1 MPKLENYANNFKIM
15 KKNSRLNDID
25 KKILS
30 VLQENADIPMSEL
43 SKKVNL
49 SATPCWARINKLYKQ
64 GFITKKV
71 AVVDRLKLN
80 LNVVAFVQVKTSN
93 HNMEWARKFVKV
105 INDMPEVIEFYR
117 LSGSIDYLLKVLVP
131 SIEKYDEFYKKLTD
145 KVDLTDVST
154 SFSMEEIKQ
163 TSSLPLDYA

>member
-1 MPKLENYANNFKIM
+1 M
-15 KKNSRLNDID
+15 KKNNVLNDID

-30 VLQENADIPMSEL
+30 VLQENADLPISEL

-80 LNVVAFVQVKTSN
+80 LNVVAFVQIKTSN

-105 INDMPEVIEFYR
+105 ISDMPEVIEFYR

-145 KVDLTDVST
+145 KVDLTDVSS

>member
-1 MPKLENYANNFKIM
+1 M
-15 KKNSRLNDID
+15 LNDID

-30 VLQENADIPMSEL
+30 VLQDNADIPIAEL

-64 GFITKKV
+64 GYIVKKV

-80 LNVVAFVQVKTSN
+80 LVAFVQVKTSN
-93 HNMEWARKFVKV
+93 HNMDWARKFVKV
-105 INDMPEVIEFYR
+105 INDMDEVVEFYR

-145 KVDLTDVST
+145 KIDLTDVST

-163 TSSLPLDYA
+163 TSTLPLDHA

>member
-1 MPKLENYANNFKIM
+1 M

-30 VLQENADIPMSEL
+30 VLQDNADIPIAAL
-43 SKKVNL
+43 SKKINL
-49 SATPCWARINKLYKQ
+49 SATPCWARINKLYRQ

-93 HNMEWARKFVKV
+93 HNMEWARKFVRA

-145 KVDLTDVST
+145 KVDLTDVSS

-163 TSSLPLDYA
+163 TSSLPLDYAYLGLFTSFSEK

>member
-1 MPKLENYANNFKIM
+1 M
-15 KKNSRLNDID
+15 KKNNVLNDID

-30 VLQENADIPMSEL
+30 VLQENADLPISEL

-80 LNVVAFVQVKTSN
+80 LNVIAFVQIKTSN
-93 HNMEWARKFVKV
+93 HNMEWARKFVKA
-105 INDMPEVIEFYR
+105 ISDMPEVIEFYR

-145 KVDLTDVST
+145 KVDLTDVSS